1 LSGLSADELA
11 ADVVNDYKVN
21 GKRSLENV
29 ERSLRLHLQPFFTG
43 RKAAAITTTDIREYV
58 TKRQEEKAKNAT
70 INRELALLKRA
81 FSLGMEAGKLTAKPK
96 IRMLREDNVRT
107 GFFEPAQFEGVRG
120 HLPEALQAVVTFAHV
135 TGWRTQS
142 EVLPLQWRQVDFTA
156 GRVRLDPGTTKNGDG
171 RVFPM
176 TRELRTLL
184 LAQREYSDA
193 IQRKTERII
202 PYVFHRNGRRI
213 LLFYKAWRN
222 TCKAAGCPDRILHDF
237 RRTAV
242 RNLVRNGI
250 PERVAMQ
257 MTGHKTR
264 SVFDRYNIVSEG
276 DLIDAARKLDEAAG
290 TVTGTKTAIGG
301 SAGNLASRK

>member
-1 LSGLSADELA
+1 MSGLSADELA